1 MPIVRSK
8 RFNAAFSQLP
18 AHIQAKVLK
27 ALRLLDADFRHP
39 GLRAKRVRGTKGI
52 YEARIDR
59 GYRMT
64 YQRRGEWLIMRN
76 IGAHDDVLDKP

>member
-1 MPIVRSK
+1 L
-8 RFNAAFSQLP
+8 QLP
-18 AHIQAKVLK
+18 AHIQAKALK

-39 GLRAKRVRGTKGI
+39 GLRAKKVQGTKGI

-64 YQRRGEWLIMRN
+64 YQRRGDRLIMRN